1 MRDRSAGMIR
11 TQGARELCFSSDL
24 ESIFFFSRG
33 ATTGVIY
40 NNYSP
45 KWRWLVVDILPN
57 CKAVR

>member
-1 MRDRSAGMIR
+1 MIG

-40 NNYSP
+40 RFSQG
-45 KWRWLVVDILPN
+45 
-57 CKAVR
+57 